1 MKTTKVD
8 RDDAVTK
15 LRELL
20 APGDTVHTVLR
31 HVAQSGMSRAIDC
44 YKLDG
49 GESRW
54 LSPLVAKVTGFRFS
68 DKREAL
74 MVGGC
79 GMDMGFHVVSTLSRV
94 LYPEGFGCI
103 GKGDGYKTSC
113 PSNDHFNGDRD
124 YTPDPGDNPPA
135 DWVECGGCSCY
146 HPPKFGGDCR
156 DDANRWPG
164 RDHWHK
170 AGDDALRHR
179 WL

>member
-20 APGDTVHTVLR
+20 APGDTVHTILR
-31 HVAQSGMSRAIDC
+31 HVARSGMSRVIGC

-49 GESRW
+49 GEARW

-68 DKREAL
+68 DKWKAL
-74 MVGGC
+74 VVGGC

-94 LYPEGFGCI
+94 LYPEGFGCT
-103 GKGDGYKTSC
+103 GETSTACC
-113 PSNDHFNGDRD
+113 PSNDHFNGDHD
-124 YTPDPGDNPPA
+124 YTPQ
-135 DWVECGGCSCY
+135 
-146 HPPKFGGDCR
+146 DCVQKSG
-156 DDANRWPG
+156 PG
-164 RDHWHK
+164 RLHWHK

>member
-1 MKTTKVD
+1 MRTTTTKAD

-15 LRELL
+15 LCELL
-20 APGDTVHTVLR
+20 VPGDTVHTVLR

-49 GESRW
+49 GEARW
-54 LSPLVAKVTGFRFS
+54 LSPLVAKATGFQFS
-68 DKREAL
+68 DKWKAL
-74 MVGGC
+74 VVDGC

-103 GKGDGYKTSC
+103 GARC

-124 YTPDPGDNPPA
+124 YTPHALQFTP
-135 DWVECGGCSCY
+135 ETC
-146 HPPKFGGDCR
+146 
-156 DDANRWPG
+156 PG
-164 RDHWHK
+164 RPCSKDCDHQSGLGRQHWHK
-170 AGDDALRHR
+170 AGDYALRHR